1 MLKNSRLHKTTSF
14 FQVKTIRN
22 TFQTLKFKV
31 CTRFFSGL
39 IPENEYKI
47 ELFQSLRSFTASTNH
62 PIILKT
68 QPIIFTAA
76 VENLTAFGGEIN
88 LKKAFQSDF
97 EFDSVF
103 KNLLLN
109 ISRDDDGMST
119 TTRFYKIDDIDKL
132 FVLEDLLPESKYH
145 LNIRGTLIN
154 GNRPYTLS
162 TIIFNTSPP
171 DPKFFPTIS
180 SGMISIF
187 ERYQ

>member
-1 MLKNSRLHKTTSF
+1 M
-14 FQVKTIRN
+14 
-22 TFQTLKFKV
+22 
-31 CTRFFSGL
+31 

-68 QPIIFTAA
+68 QPIIFTVA

-88 LKKAFQSDF
+88 LKKAFENDF
-97 EFDSVF
+97 DFNSVF

-154 GNRPYTLS
+154 GNRPYKLS
-162 TIIFNTSPP
+162 TIIFTTSPP
-171 DPKFFPTIS
+171 DPKFFPTVS
-180 SGMISIF
+180 SGMVSIF
-187 ERYQ
+187 EIKQRKKYEMKSWLKILSQ